1 MIFVGGGLGSP
12 GVGIFLKGPY
22 LGIEELE
29 ETLREGEKVW
39 YMILDCHL

>member
-22 LGIEELE
+22 LGIAKLIK
-29 ETLREGEKVW
+29 TLMRKRKKLY
-39 YMILDCHL
+39 YMI